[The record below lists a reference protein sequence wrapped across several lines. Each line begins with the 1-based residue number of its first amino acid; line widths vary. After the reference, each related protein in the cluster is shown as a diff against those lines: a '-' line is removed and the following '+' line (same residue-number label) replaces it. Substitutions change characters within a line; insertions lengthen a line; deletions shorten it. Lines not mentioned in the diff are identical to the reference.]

1 MNAVR
6 AIWTNGRILPSEPV
20 DWPEGS
26 KLLVEPLSTEE
37 TIGLDESEWTDDAA
51 ALADWE
57 AWIHSIEPL
66 DLTEEEERDMER
78 YQEEF
83 RRFNLDAVRRQME
96 TGEF

>member
-51 ALADWE
+51 TLAD
-57 AWIHSIEPL
+57 
-66 DLTEEEERDMER
+66 
-78 YQEEF
+78 
-83 RRFNLDAVRRQME
+83 
-96 TGEF
+96 